1 MRILLWAEQAKMRR
15 SRTLWIAGFAT
26 AMVAMIVVLQG
37 QFLYHGSRYID
48 GAYWLMTAAQSLG
61 SIYVLPAMI
70 ALIGSYTICRE
81 RQEDTQKALD
91 MIPVSQVQLLG
102 AKMIWTGAFAII
114 LYISLFCVAA
124 AVEAVLHVQALSLGG
139 ILEQVKIYI
148 LQGFF
153 LFVAVAPIVALVARM
168 QKSYWLALLFAE
180 VYSFLALFAGMNGLL
195 RSLYPITAA
204 FCLSGYYEATLPQML
219 LSALSMA
226 GCAGTA
232 LILLKR
238 EGRRER

>member
-15 SRTLWIAGFAT
+15 SKALWIAGFAT

-114 LYISLFCVAA
+114 LYLSLFCVAA
-124 AVEAVLHVQALSLGG
+124 VETILHVQVLSLGG
-139 ILEQVKIYI
+139 ILEQMKIYV

-153 LFVAVAPIVALVARM
+153 LFVAVAPIVALVSRM

-180 VYSFLALFAGMNGLL
+180 VYSFLALFAGMNGFL
-195 RSLYPITAA
+195 RSIYPITAA
-204 FCLSGYYEATLPQML
+204 FCLSGYYEATLPQIL
-219 LSALSMA
+219 LSALSMSA
-226 GCAGTA
+226 CVGTT
-232 LILLKR
+232 LFLLRR
-238 EGRRER
+238 EGRRE

>member
-15 SRTLWIAGFAT
+15 SKALWIAGFAT

-114 LYISLFCVAA
+114 LYLSLFCVAA
-124 AVEAVLHVQALSLGG
+124 AVETILHVQVLSLGG
-139 ILEQVKIYI
+139 ILEQMKIY
-148 LQGFF
+148 
-153 LFVAVAPIVALVARM
+153 M
-168 QKSYWLALLFAE
+168 
-180 VYSFLALFAGMNGLL
+180 SFRDSFCSSLSRPLSLSSRGCKRAIGLL
-195 RSLYPITAA
+195 CSLRKFTRSLPYSPV
-204 FCLSGYYEATLPQML
+204 
-219 LSALSMA
+219 
-226 GCAGTA
+226 
-232 LILLKR
+232 
-238 EGRRER
+238 